1 LADGGVVKWRPEA
14 RGKVKEP
21 NRVRPKKLPS
31 HITLTASVMLVLSL
45 LVGGCGVG
53 QGGASG
59 QDEQSTQKPVVGEY
73 VGTVSDKD
81 AFVALVSEKP
91 KEGEE
96 KREVRAYLCDGQK
109 INEWFVGQARTNK
122 LKLSSEGGARLDA
135 RLTDAAA
142 TGTIT
147 LPNGN
152 GKALSFE
159 APPATGV
166 EGFYVVSVP
175 SEEGQLSSTSTRGA
189 QIQGSRSGAQVG
201 ATITPPEE
209 GGRKPVDFNV
219 SVPSIE
225 EGDNRWILLA
235 EGGKLGIKGA
245 KKGAQAGFIDESVAL

>member
-31 HITLTASVMLVLSL
+31 HIIVTASVMLVLSL
-45 LVGGCGVG
+45 LIGGCGVG

-96 KREVRAYLCDGQK
+96 KREVRAYLCDGQE
-109 INEWFVGQARTNK
+109 ISEWFVGQDRSNE
-122 LKLSSEGGARLDA
+122 LDLSSEGGARLDA
-135 RLTDAAA
+135 RLTDTAA
-142 TGTIT
+142 TGTVT
-147 LPNGN
+147 LPNG
-152 GKALSFE
+152 GGEALSFE
-159 APPATGV
+159 ASPATGV

-175 SEEGQLSSTSTRGA
+175 SEEGQVNGTSTRGA
-189 QIQGSRSGAQVG
+189 QIHGSRSGAQVS

-209 GGRKPVDFNV
+209 GGGKPLDFNI
-219 SVPSIE
+219 SAPDIE
-225 EGDNRWILLA
+225 GGDNRWILLA
-235 EGGKLGIKGA
+235 GGGKLGIKGA
-245 KKGAQAGFIDESVAL
+245 KKGVQAGFIDETVVL

>member
-1 LADGGVVKWRPEA
+1 MRPI
-14 RGKVKEP
+14 
-21 NRVRPKKLPS
+21 NFPS
-31 HITLTASVMLVLSL
+31 QITASVMLVLSL

-96 KREVRAYLCDGQK
+96 KREVRAYLCDGQE
-109 INEWFVGQARTNK
+109 ISEWFMGQARANK
-122 LKLSSEGGARLDA
+122 LNLSSEGGARLDA
-135 RLTDAAA
+135 RLTDTAA

-147 LPNGN
+147 LPNG
-152 GKALSFE
+152 GAEALSFE

-166 EGFYVVSVP
+166 EGFYAVSVP
-175 SEEGQLSSTSTRGA
+175 SEEGQVNSTSARGV

-201 ATITPPEE
+201 ATITPPE
-209 GGRKPVDFNV
+209 GGRGKPVAFNV
-219 SVPSIE
+219 SVPSLE

-245 KKGAQAGFIDESVAL
+245 KKGAQAGFIDERDAR

>member
-1 LADGGVVKWRPEA
+1 VRLRNLPLHIALA
-14 RGKVKEP
+14 
-21 NRVRPKKLPS
+21 
-31 HITLTASVMLVLSL
+31 ASIMLALAL
-45 LVGGCGVG
+45 LVGGCGGG
-53 QGGASG
+53 QGGAG
-59 QDEQSTQKPVVGEY
+59 GQQDEHSTQRPVVGEF
-73 VGTVSDKD
+73 VGKVPDSD
-81 AFVALVSEKP
+81 AFVTLVAEKP

-96 KREVRAYLCDGQK
+96 KRKVRAYLCDGQK
-109 INEWFVGQARTNK
+109 ISEWFVGQARSNE
-122 LKLSSEGGARLDA
+122 LDLSSEGGARLDA

-147 LPNGN
+147 LLNG
-152 GKALSFE
+152 GGEALSFE
-159 APPATGV
+159 VPPATGV

-175 SEEGQLSSTSTRGA
+175 SEEGQVSSTSTRGA

-209 GGRKPVDFNV
+209 GGGKPVDFNV

-245 KKGAQAGFIDESVAL
+245 KKGTQAGFIDERVAM